1 MFSEKDPRGRRGERE
16 REKER
21 ENERPLHPLLLEN
34 GDPNPNH
41 PNPNPNFHTNSLCS
55 KAKRGHK
62 TQDIARI
69 VVYNQ
74 THKTQDNKTTR
85 HRQEAQFKKREVE
98 DGHPARW
105 HLQGMKSRTKSP
117 LDSSPLERGAGRG
130 GGCLEGSGS
139 KPRAVLLRE
148 SRQEKEEAHK
158 KGKTSDVISR
168 REKAGIENTS
178 SYGVRAL
185 ASLVKPH
192 LFLMF
197 CLVDL
202 SCISP
207 SKTKTR

>member
-34 GDPNPNH
+34 GDPTRTILTLTLTFTLTAYAQKQKGDTRH
-41 PNPNPNFHTNSLCS
+41 
-55 KAKRGHK
+55 
-62 TQDIARI
+62 
-69 VVYNQ
+69 
-74 THKTQDNKTTR
+74 KTTR
-85 HRQEAQFKKREVE
+85 RRQEAQFKKREVE

-185 ASLVKPH
+185 APLVKPH
-192 LFLMF
+192 LVLMF